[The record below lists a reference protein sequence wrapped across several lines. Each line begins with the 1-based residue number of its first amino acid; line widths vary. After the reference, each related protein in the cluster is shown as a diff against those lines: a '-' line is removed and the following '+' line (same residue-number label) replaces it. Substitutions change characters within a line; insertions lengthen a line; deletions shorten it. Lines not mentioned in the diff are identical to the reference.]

1 MTYRLKQTLISIILW
16 LNPWLAQHALQSWH
30 SCIRP
35 VRSIRDRMCRK
46 RGSGRTGRHALLT
59 DASPGCVKSR
69 DRWGDALTG
78 AVPNDTTSTRARSSI
93 LAIWFIGHTAMHA
106 QSCRKVQHQIPMGW
120 PSWISPKGR
129 YSGRIV
135 PRAASPLSA
144 GFKPDDRCDRRRVTP
159 FTPTEIGLRDELPS
173 ATPARI
179 SSAVQSIRLSRCCSS
194 ALVCDQ
200 TKTTCIERLQVQY

>member
-78 AVPNDTTSTRARSSI
+78 AVPNDTTSTRVRSSI
-93 LAIWFIGHTAMHA
+93 LAIWFIGHPAMHA

-120 PSWISPKGR
+120 QVGFHRKAGI
-129 YSGRIV
+129 
-135 PRAASPLSA
+135 AAVSYPVLHRPCRQGSSQMI
-144 GFKPDDRCDRRRVTP
+144 D
-159 FTPTEIGLRDELPS
+159 
-173 ATPARI
+173 ATG
-179 SSAVQSIRLSRCCSS
+179 
-194 ALVCDQ
+194 
-200 TKTTCIERLQVQY
+200 EG